1 MNNNIITFILP
12 TIGRESLTDSIVSL
26 LKQTN
31 PNRKC
36 ILIFDGISIIPTIE
50 YGLTTYSLINDDRFI
65 LHPIKKSGYYNETD
79 HTHRIGGQAGLV
91 RNAGLDIVQTNWVGF
106 LDDDDT
112 IDSKYVET
120 LYSKYHQ
127 FDIVIWRMLNYSDE
141 IFPPLDCIDEV
152 KIAQVGIS
160 FCYKM
165 NNLSKVRFK
174 ENDGGEDYYFLTT
187 LIEKDNNYIIASEI
201 FYYVKC
207 NPYNAKK
214 RLVSMSNNLSSI
226 QINNL
231 I

>member
-1 MNNNIITFILP
+1 MFIITFIIP
-12 TIGRESLTDSIVSL
+12 TIGRISLNETIYSL
-26 LKQTN
+26 YNLENKN
-31 PNRKC
+31 WKA
-36 ILIFDGISIIPTIE
+36 IIIFDGVKNNFHFNDERLIILEIDKV
-50 YGLTTYSLINDDRFI
+50 GKID
-65 LHPIKKSGYYNETD
+65 KKNN
-79 HTHRIGGQAGLV
+79 AGCV
-91 RNAGLDIVQTNWVGF
+91 RNIGF
-106 LDDDDT
+106 DYIKNKNNNIDTEFIGFVDDDDT
-112 IDSKYVET
+112 LHPDYVNLLFEKYSDYDFV
-120 LYSKYHQ
+120 
-127 FDIVIWRMLNYSDE
+127 VWRMKEYSGKVIPRFDYE
-141 IFPPLDCIDEV
+141 DLDFGNI
-152 KIAQVGIS
+152 GIS